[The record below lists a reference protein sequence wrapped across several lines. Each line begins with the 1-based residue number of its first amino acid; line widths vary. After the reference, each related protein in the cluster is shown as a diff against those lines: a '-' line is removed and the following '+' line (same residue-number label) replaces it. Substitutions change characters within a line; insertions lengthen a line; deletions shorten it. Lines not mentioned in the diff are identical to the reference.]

1 MQCSYSTWDSFRRS
15 DSEKEGRWGH
25 GVKMIE
31 LEFPGSKIWCYGR
44 KWNRRV
50 VLPLFSSSDMSLTA
64 TLHPST
70 RIQEKCWKVREISEM
85 SMIIM
90 NMESITYNGKFRKLF
105 SFSRRYQRD
114 DLIIIMFACPRPL
127 FNTGKLQVI
136 SLEALDGIIAVL
148 SYWGWLQKGRW
159 GIWCKWMPGNLF

>member
-1 MQCSYSTWDSFRRS
+1 
-15 DSEKEGRWGH
+15 
-25 GVKMIE
+25 
-31 LEFPGSKIWCYGR
+31 
-44 KWNRRV
+44 
-50 VLPLFSSSDMSLTA
+50 
-64 TLHPST
+64 
-70 RIQEKCWKVREISEM
+70 M

-148 SYWGWLQKGRW
+148 SY
-159 GIWCKWMPGNLF
+159 